1 MPSSPPTPF
10 LLLVEDSEDD
20 AFFFRDALRRAKL
33 QHELVHVMD
42 GQAAIDYLSSA
53 IKGQA
58 RRPDLVFLDL
68 KLPGLNGF
76 DVLTWLSAQSPDPA
90 ITVCVLSGSE
100 HPSDTARATA
110 LGAAGYYVK
119 PITGAHLRERFEAFP
134 QTERSAAN
142 LSAASVAPP
151 RA

>member
-1 MPSSPPTPF
+1 MSPSFSKPL

-33 QHELVHVMD
+33 EHELVHVAD
-42 GQAAIDYLSSA
+42 GHAAVDYLAAAIR
-53 IKGQA
+53 GEA

-76 DVLTWLSAQSPDPA
+76 DVLTWLAGQSPDPA
-90 ITVCVLSGSE
+90 LTVFVLSGSE
-100 HPSDTARATA
+100 HPTDVARATA

-119 PITGAHLRERFEAFP
+119 PITGAQLATQFHAHHQRIRATSILA
-134 QTERSAAN
+134 TASA
-142 LSAASVAPP
+142 SPP
-151 RA
+151 AT